1 MFPFLWTYS
10 FVIFL
15 SSGPGS
21 WDAQLLLPQ
30 DVHLTFQVPLLAS
43 CTSLAIPTIACS
55 RWGQRPQGR
64 LGHGGQY

>member
-21 WDAQLLLPQ
+21 WDAQLLHPQ
-30 DVHLTFQVPLLAS
+30 DVHLTLQVPLLAW